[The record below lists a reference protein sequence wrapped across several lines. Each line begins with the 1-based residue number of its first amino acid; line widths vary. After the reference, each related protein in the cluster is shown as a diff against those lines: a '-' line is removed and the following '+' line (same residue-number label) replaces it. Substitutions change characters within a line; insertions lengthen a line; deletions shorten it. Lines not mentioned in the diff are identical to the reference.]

1 MATVTIRR
9 PNRTEHRF
17 LDAQRVANI
26 VCWYLEN
33 RGNEQELKLEL
44 SRCLDIGDEEKCQRE
59 KQSLAE
65 GLQAM
70 QRAQTTLALADAAL
84 AAFEVITRTVERVAR
99 FVPQVR
105 PLLAPLRA
113 INATLGTVRGEI
125 RASRA
130 ANDAALTS
138 MRLAA

>member
-9 PNRTEHRF
+9 PNRSQHRF

-33 RGNEQELKLEL
+33 RGNEQELRAEL
-44 SRCLDIGDEEKCQRE
+44 SRCIDLGDEERCKRE
-59 KQSLAE
+59 KQALAE
-65 GLQAM
+65 GLRAM
-70 QRAQTTLALADAAL
+70 QGAQTTLALADAAL
-84 AAFEVITRTVERVAR
+84 AAFEIVTRTVERVAR

-105 PLLAPLRA
+105 PLLVPLRA
-113 INATLGTVRGEI
+113 INATLGTVRGEV

-130 ANDAALTS
+130 ANDAALTA